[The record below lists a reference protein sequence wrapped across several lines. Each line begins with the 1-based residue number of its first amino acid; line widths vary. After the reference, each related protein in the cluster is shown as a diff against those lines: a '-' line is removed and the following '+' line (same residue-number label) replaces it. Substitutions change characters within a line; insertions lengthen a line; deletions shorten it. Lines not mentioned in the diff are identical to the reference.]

1 MSYSSHKKLESQ
13 IISKEAKLKRFQK
26 YNVPKKRTTGR
37 KLKVCERCGNPRGHV
52 SKYGLHL
59 CRRCFRE
66 IATKIGFEKY
76 D

>member
-1 MSYSSHKKLESQ
+1 MSYSSYKKLESQ

-26 YNVPKKRTTGR
+26 CNVPKKRTTGR
-37 KLKVCERCGNPRGHV
+37 KLKVCERCGNPRGHIT
-52 SKYGLHL
+52 KYGLHL